1 MWWGRYV
8 GIPYLDKGRTDQGC
22 DCWGLV
28 RLVYAQELGIYLPSW
43 HTHDGLDDI
52 RDMLKQHLPQ
62 YRRLE
67 CSEPFSIVLFS
78 SSVTAMHVGVVVDDD
93 RMLHTTQGK
102 DACLEHTHLYRF
114 KFLGYYVPSD
124 LAPASELQAPA

>member
-1 MWWGRYV
+1 MWWAKYV

-43 HTHDGLDDI
+43 HTHDGLESI
-52 RDMLKQHLPQ
+52 RGMLKQFLPQ
-62 YRRLE
+62 YRKLE
-67 CSEPFSIVLFS
+67 GPDPFSIALFS
-78 SSVTAMHVGVVVDDD
+78 SSVTAMHVGVMVDAG

-102 DACLEHTHLYRF
+102 DACLENTYLYRF
-114 KFLGYYVPSD
+114 KLLGYYVPD
-124 LAPASELQAPA
+124 NQ